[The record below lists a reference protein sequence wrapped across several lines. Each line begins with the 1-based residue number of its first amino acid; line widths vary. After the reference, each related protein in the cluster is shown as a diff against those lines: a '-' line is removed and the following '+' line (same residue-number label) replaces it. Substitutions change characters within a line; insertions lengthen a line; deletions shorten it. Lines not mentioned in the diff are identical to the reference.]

1 MKKVLILANNAVGLY
16 NFRFELIKELLK
28 CKYEVYFSI
37 PEADDNEKVKLM
49 IEAGAKHIQTLIN
62 RRGTNPIEDLK
73 QIKEYKKI
81 IRDVNPDV
89 VLTYTIKPNIYG
101 TYAASKYKKPVI
113 MNITGVG
120 TAFTDHKLKHVV
132 SALYKYACK
141 RAHFVFFQNESN
153 HLMFTSNKI
162 VESSKTRIIPG
173 SGVNIDK
180 FKPIIKQNQDDI
192 VKFLFIGRIMKQ
204 KGIEEYI
211 EVAEKITKDYPF
223 TEFYIL
229 GRFEEEK
236 YKDIILNNKNLKIR
250 YLGVSDDVRNEIK
263 EIDCIIHPTF
273 YPEGMSNVLLEGAAM
288 GKPLIAS
295 NIPGCKEII
304 EEGINGYL
312 FEPRNIKQL
321 KEKVEKFLSLDNEYK
336 KKMGLAG
343 RSKVI
348 KEFNRR
354 IVIDAYLEEIGSL

>member
-1 MKKVLILANNAVGLY
+1 MK
-16 NFRFELIKELLK
+16 E
-28 CKYEVYFSI
+28 
-37 PEADDNEKVKLM
+37 
-49 IEAGAKHIQTLIN
+49 
-62 RRGTNPIEDLK
+62 
-73 QIKEYKKI
+73 
-81 IRDVNPDV
+81 
-89 VLTYTIKPNIYG
+89 
-101 TYAASKYKKPVI
+101 
-113 MNITGVG
+113 
-120 TAFTDHKLKHVV
+120 
-132 SALYKYACK
+132 
-141 RAHFVFFQNESN
+141 
-153 HLMFTSNKI
+153 
-162 VESSKTRIIPG
+162 
-173 SGVNIDK
+173 
-180 FKPIIKQNQDDI
+180 
-192 VKFLFIGRIMKQ
+192 